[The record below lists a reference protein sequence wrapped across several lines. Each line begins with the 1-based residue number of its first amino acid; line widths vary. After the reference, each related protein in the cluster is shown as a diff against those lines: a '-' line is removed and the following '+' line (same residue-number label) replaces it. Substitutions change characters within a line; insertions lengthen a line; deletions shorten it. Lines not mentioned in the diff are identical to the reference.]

1 MEYLDYA
8 LDKICLVLLG
18 SFMVALVFGYV
29 AKSATS
35 LFALCHK
42 MRSIKHRLLGLFLLL
57 WQSYGVLSFSN
68 ILFAR
73 PKSYFVYDIVLG
85 VLGTLTT
92 LSAAYEF
99 QFGSHVKSTNKASGT
114 LEESAT
120 VTSSE
125 MFEHSFYQ
133 IINLMQIIYLYVV
146 GDHSNIFTPQQR
158 MLAAFLTTS
167 FWLLRSKFP
176 VNHFQH
182 NYNKGQNPLSFIS
195 IMYRMKKYQYIFY
208 KHFLLHGL
216 NVTVALDGIKIAR
229 RNDFRMY
236 WLCLNISYVMEFFL
250 QTLVKKKYMKQSHMI
265 NLQRLLMLVSS
276 ISALR
281 VLVFVQIIPSLVSLF
296 LNFTRRNHEVTNFV
310 IVLCS
315 SRLVQLR
322 PVLLLP
328 VSLAII
334 SVALL
339 DNIIETLYGSQ
350 GEPVQEKKRE
360 KVPKKVGEKMKES

>member
-1 MEYLDYA
+1 MDASGMEYLDYA

-68 ILFAR
+68 ILLAR

-133 IINLMQIIYLYVV
+133 IINLMHQES
-146 GDHSNIFTPQQR
+146 D
-158 MLAAFLTTS
+158 
-167 FWLLRSKFP
+167 
-176 VNHFQH
+176 
-182 NYNKGQNPLSFIS
+182 
-195 IMYRMKKYQYIFY
+195 
-208 KHFLLHGL
+208 
-216 NVTVALDGIKIAR
+216 
-229 RNDFRMY
+229 
-236 WLCLNISYVMEFFL
+236 VMH
-250 QTLVKKKYMKQSHMI
+250 QT
-265 NLQRLLMLVSS
+265 
-276 ISALR
+276 
-281 VLVFVQIIPSLVSLF
+281 
-296 LNFTRRNHEVTNFV
+296 
-310 IVLCS
+310 
-315 SRLVQLR
+315 
-322 PVLLLP
+322 
-328 VSLAII
+328 
-334 SVALL
+334 
-339 DNIIETLYGSQ
+339 
-350 GEPVQEKKRE
+350 
-360 KVPKKVGEKMKES
+360 